1 MIVPFF
7 VCSFSVQAKLRF
19 NADGP
24 EKTYLNALRGMERV
38 QATLCEAEWML
49 PDESAQ
55 VFILVGEFLR

>member
-1 MIVPFF
+1 
-7 VCSFSVQAKLRF
+7 
-19 NADGP
+19 
-24 EKTYLNALRGMERV
+24 MERV